1 MHINAFVLKD
11 LEPEQDVYLID
22 NWFTFP
28 LRRFGKML
36 EKDLLLLDRVEQ
48 LIGISPLGGGKFH
61 VLVHVSVSC
70 FIDFRS
76 QFLTHYK
83 QGNSINAYMLWLFW
97 IN

>member
-70 FIDFRS
+70 FINSRS
-76 QFLTHYK
+76 PFLTHDK
-83 QGNSINAYMLWLFW
+83 QGNSINGAFL
-97 IN
+97 N